1 MVIHRHLERRETLAY
16 WPAEIAENGETV
28 GLITNLNE
36 EGLQIHSDHG
46 FIKGQRLSIRIAVD
60 VAQAGKDH
68 ISVCVENVWS
78 AVSSVG
84 GLTHAGFKIIDL
96 SDSARLSLRSLMETF
111 SYTSE
116 TQ

>member
-46 FIKGQRLSIRIAVD
+46 FIKGQKLSIRIAVD

-84 GLTHAGFKIIDL
+84 GALPAFWTTTVIYPLTSKNSRKDL
-96 SDSARLSLRSLMETF
+96 IALCKHNAA
-111 SYTSE
+111 
-116 TQ
+116 